1 MRMEIPITKVII
13 ETRTFGFERITS
25 KVVVPE
31 RLTRKAASET
41 ALQAQDYKRHYA
53 ENATFH
59 TMIYEASGNGFLA
72 EEAANLH
79 QRLKPFRQAQLSFGD
94 RLFQSMMEH

>member
-1 MRMEIPITKVII
+1 MKVII

-31 RLTRKAASET
+31 RLTRKAASACET

-53 ENATFH
+53 ENAH
-59 TMIYEASGNGFLA
+59 LSYDDLRSVRQWLPGRGGELMG
-72 EEAANLH
+72 LH
-79 QRLKPFRQAQLSFGD
+79 RCRS
-94 RLFQSMMEH
+94 